1 VKGRNITM
9 TLQELLKAQNLTDE
23 QVKGILDAMKQN
35 KIYTAS
41 EENLDVRYGKLKTD
55 HDAMVAK
62 DAESQKLIAELQK
75 ATKGQEDVQ
84 KKITE
89 YEATIQ
95 KQQEELAE
103 AKTESALKIG
113 LLSAGAKATDI
124 DYLIYK
130 MNHDSDW
137 KPELGEDGQ
146 VKGLDDKVKG
156 LKTQFPSQFE
166 STSTK
171 KIEEKKLE
179 KPEQKDTI
187 TKEDFNKMGYQARN
201 KLFNEN
207 PELYKELSSN

>member
-1 VKGRNITM
+1 M
-9 TLQELLKAQNLTDE
+9 TLEELLKAQNLNDE
-23 QVKGILDAMKQN
+23 QIKAILDGMKEN

-62 DAESQKLIAELQK
+62 DAESKKLIADLQK
-75 ATKGQEDVQ
+75 ATEGQEAVQ
-84 KKITE
+84 GKIAE

-95 KQQEELAE
+95 KQQEELQE

-130 MNHDSDW
+130 MSHDSDF
-137 KPELGEDGQ
+137 KAELNEDGQ
-146 VKGLDDKVKG
+146 IKGIDEELKG
-156 LKTQFPSQFE
+156 LKTQYPSQFE
-166 STSTK
+166 SSSTK

-179 KPEQKDTI
+179 KPEQKDTV
-187 TKEDFNKMGYQARN
+187 TKEEFSKMGYQARTA
-201 KLFNEN
+201 LFNEN
-207 PELYKELSSN
+207 PELYKQLSDN

>member
-1 VKGRNITM
+1 MKGRNITM
-9 TLQELLKAQNLTDE
+9 TLQEVLKAQNLTDE
-23 QVKGILDAMKQN
+23 QVKAILDAMKEN

-41 EENLDVRYGKLKTD
+41 EENLDVRYRKLKTD
-55 HDAMVAK
+55 HDAMVVK
-62 DAESQKLIAELQK
+62 DTESQKLIADLQK
-75 ATKGQEDVQ
+75 ATKGQEAVQ
-84 KKITE
+84 NKISE

-95 KQQEELAE
+95 KQQKELQE
-103 AKTESALKIG
+103 AKTESALKIS

-166 STSTK
+166 SSTQK
-171 KIEEKKLE
+171 KIEEKKLD

-207 PELYKELSSN
+207 PELYKELSRN